1 MSEVLADTAALRL
14 ATLARARLS
23 GRRLVAVSIGPGQ
36 LAGLTAFAAELV
48 GVIAVVPAG
57 GPQLPL
63 GTGGDGPP
71 LLWLVGASRDI
82 FSHVVDEFA
91 ATLVRARVAVAA
103 FLAQIDP
110 DAQATVIAYLP
121 VPQDIFGARPLWAQD
136 AALCRSLEDKACAA
150 LPTVLPTP
158 PSVPLRWPCTAASW
172 AAMQAKLGAATL
184 VVQALGLSGGG
195 AGTRVCEDFAAAQAR
210 LPALGPG
217 PLRAAAWVRGEPCN
231 VMGLVTGDREVLALP
246 PSRQLVATD
255 ERGCPGYAGNRF
267 EAADFSAE
275 EREAIAGELRRC
287 GQMLAQRG
295 FHGPFGL
302 DFLRVDASTRVYHD
316 LNPRMNGAAGLLAE
330 IVADAEPRRASPL
343 LSQPERASPLPA
355 VPLSQPELASAL
367 PAVLLSRPRLAG
379 ELRALEDAL
388 VAAVA
393 ARPRWRW
400 FLAATLPA
408 PRTIA
413 TVPPAGRWHI
423 APVGPVL
430 RWCGPD
436 GALDDE
442 HASLAV
448 TLVGGVTLAAGD
460 RVVLGDLSCTP
471 ALGRA
476 LLAAHGERAAALLLA
491 AMFHAT
497 CPKDQPWT

>member
-1 MSEVLADTAALRL
+1 MSEVPADPAALRL
-14 ATLARARLS
+14 ATLARARLA

-36 LAGLTAFAAELV
+36 LAGLTAFAAELA

-71 LLWLVGASRDI
+71 LLCLVGASRDI
-82 FSHVVDEFA
+82 FTHVVDEFA
-91 ATLVRARVAVAA
+91 ATLARARQAVEA
-103 FLAQIDP
+103 FLARIDP
-110 DAQATVIAYLP
+110 DARATVIAYLP
-121 VPQDIFGARPLWAQD
+121 VPQDIFGARPVWAQD
-136 AALCRSLEDKACAA
+136 AALCRTLEDKGCAA
-150 LPTVLPTP
+150 LPSLLPTP
-158 PSVPLRWPCTAASW
+158 PSVPLRWPCTAARW
-172 AAMQAKLGAATL
+172 AAMQAELGATTL
-184 VVQALGLSGGG
+184 VVQALGLSGGA

-231 VMGLVTGDREVLALP
+231 VMGLVTGDGEVLALP

-255 ERGCPGYAGNRF
+255 ERGCPGYAGNCF
-267 EAADFSAE
+267 EATDFSAD

-287 GQMLAQRG
+287 GEMLARVG

-302 DFLRVDASTRVYHD
+302 DFLRVDAGTRVYHD

-330 IVADAEPRRASPL
+330 IVADAEPG
-343 LSQPERASPLPA
+343 
-355 VPLSQPELASAL
+355 LASAL
-367 PAVLLSRPRLAG
+367 PAVLLSQGRLAEDLPALSEAGLAG
-379 ELRALEDAL
+379 ELPALEDAL

-400 FLAATLPA
+400 FLAATLA
-408 PRTIA
+408 TPRTIA

-423 APVGPVL
+423 APLGPVL

-476 LLAAHGERAAALLLA
+476 LLAIHGERAAARLLA

-497 CPKDQPWT
+497 CPKEQAWT